1 MKLKLYVFF
10 MLLLLKAILP
20 ELVDAQKTGLVLSG
34 GGVKGMAHIGVL
46 KALEENGIPV
56 DYITG
61 TSAGAVVGSFYAI
74 GLTPSQIETL
84 VLSSEFREWAT
95 GKINE
100 DLDYYFK
107 KPEPDASWITLK
119 FSLDSLL
126 RTRLPNSVI
135 SSARSDFAL
144 MESMSPAIAQA
155 GYNFDSLFVPFR
167 CLAADIK
174 AKKQVVFSEG
184 DLPMAVR
191 ASMAYPFYF
200 TPVIYNDMI
209 LFDGGIYNN
218 FPADVMLKDFNPD
231 IIIGVNTGSYPDI
244 PYEENVLSMFKTMLI
259 QTTTYAVPRE
269 NDIMISPSVND
280 IGLFNFN
287 ELKAAIDSGY
297 QETMRN
303 MDVIK
308 SRVQNRISA
317 DTLAARRKAFRAE
330 LKHIYIDKI
339 QTTGINSKQEIYV
352 RNILN
357 HENECLSID
366 QFKTPYFQL
375 LSDKNIKS
383 IFPRLH
389 YNETTGYYDV
399 DVLIKR
405 EKDLIVDFGGN
416 ISSSPIN
423 QAYMGLQYNIWGKQ
437 SLSIGGNIYFGKLYN
452 SAALRLRYDIPG
464 RLNYYIEPVVILN
477 RFDYFKSSSAFLED
491 IKPAYL
497 IQSDRTFGANFG
509 IPARNKGRVIISAG
523 NFNLINQY
531 YQTRD
536 FSSEDISDRTE
547 FGGWT
552 GAIQF
557 ERSTLNKKMYADKGT
572 YISITGRLVSG
583 EEKTTPGSTA
593 LNPDTITDSHQWF
606 QLKMNYDNFFKSLG
620 AFTFGFTTD
629 MYLSSQPFF
638 ANYTAT
644 MLSAQAYQPTAQSKT
659 IFLDNYRAHNF
670 LGAGLKTIFDLKSNF
685 ELRLEGYLFQ
695 PFQQIIQKPDFTS
708 KYGNAFE
715 YRSILA
721 AFSGIY
727 NSPVGPVSLSVNYYE
742 KRDEPISILFHFGYI
757 IFNKRALD

>member
-1 MKLKLYVFF
+1 MKLKHFVF
-10 MLLLLKAILP
+10 LLLSFIQVVVP
-20 ELVDAQKTGLVLSG
+20 DSVHAQKTGLVLSG

-61 TSAGAVVGSFYAI
+61 TSAGAVVGSFYSI
-74 GLTPSQIETL
+74 GLTPDEIEKL
-84 VLSSEFREWAT
+84 VLSEEFREWAT

-100 DLDYYFK
+100 DLDYFFK
-107 KPEPDASWITLK
+107 KPEPDASWVTLK

-126 RTRLPNSVI
+126 RTRIPNSVI

-144 MESMSPAIAQA
+144 MEGMSPAIAQA
-155 GYNFDSLFVPFR
+155 NYDFDSLFVPFR

-174 AKKQVVFSEG
+174 SKKQVVFSEG

-218 FPADVMLKDFNPD
+218 FPADVMLHDFKPD

-244 PYEENVLSMFKTMLI
+244 PYEENVLSLFKTMLI

-269 NDIMISPSVND
+269 NDILIAPAVDD
-280 IGLFNFN
+280 IGLFNFD

-297 QETMRN
+297 FATIRR
-303 MDVIK
+303 MDEIK
-308 SRVQNRISA
+308 ARIQSRVTA
-317 DTLAARRKAFRAE
+317 DSLAARRKNFRAE
-330 LKHIYIDKI
+330 LKEIYIDKI
-339 QTTGINSKQEIYV
+339 TTTGINSKQEIYV

-383 IFPRLH
+383 VFPRLH
-389 YNETTGYYDV
+389 YNDSTGYYDV
-399 DVLIKR
+399 DILIKR
-405 EKDLIVDFGGN
+405 EKDLLVDFGGN

-423 QAYMGLQYNIWGKQ
+423 QAYVGLQYNFWGKQ
-437 SLSIGGNIYFGKLYN
+437 SLTTSGNIYFGKLYN
-452 SAALRLRYDIPG
+452 SAAVRLRYDIPG
-464 RLNYYIEPVVILN
+464 RLNYFIEPVAIIN

-497 IQSDRTFGANFG
+497 IQSDRNYGINFG
-509 IPARNKGRVIISAG
+509 IPARNKGKVIISAG

-552 GAIQF
+552 GAVQF
-557 ERSTLNKKMYADKGT
+557 ERSTLNKKMYADQGT

-583 EEKTTPGSTA
+583 EEETIPGTTAMFT
-593 LNPDTITDSHQWF
+593 DTVTDFHQWF
-606 QLKMNYDNFFKSLG
+606 QLKMNYDNFFKSAG

-644 MLSAQAYQPTAQSKT
+644 ILSAQAYQPTAQSKT
-659 IFLDNYRAHNF
+659 IFLDNYRAHNYI
-670 LGAGLKTIFDLKSNF
+670 GAGLKSIVDLKNNF

-695 PFQQIIQKPDFTS
+695 PFQQIIQKPDLTA
-708 KYGNAFE
+708 KYATAFE
-715 YRSILA
+715 FRSILA
-721 AFSGIY
+721 TFTGLY
-727 NSPVGPVSLSVNYYE
+727 NSPVGPVSLSINYYE

-757 IFNKRALD
+757 IFNRRALD